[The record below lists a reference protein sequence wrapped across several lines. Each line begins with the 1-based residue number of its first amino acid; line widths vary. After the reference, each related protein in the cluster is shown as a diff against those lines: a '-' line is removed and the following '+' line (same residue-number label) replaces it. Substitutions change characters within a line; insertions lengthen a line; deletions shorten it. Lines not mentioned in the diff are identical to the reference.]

1 MYTMINSRLQGTLVL
16 CGILLN
22 CDFGLGTPL
31 ATLRSLGSP
40 ETVTGEEFYVES
52 GGVYAVCSLD
62 YTTDLVTLDPSVSV
76 FFFIETAI
84 SFNLRRHKS
93 CTNLNLIPYLHP
105 ENHEISILHYQL

>member
-1 MYTMINSRLQGTLVL
+1 ML

-22 CDFGLGTPL
+22 CNSGLTIPL

-62 YTTDLVTLDPSVSV
+62 YTTDLVTLDPLVSFLSVQTIPIISTQYNLYIQFLV
-76 FFFIETAI
+76 VGGSQGVPKILKIFFMI
-84 SFNLRRHKS
+84 SKNYFN
-93 CTNLNLIPYLHP
+93 
-105 ENHEISILHYQL
+105 

>member
-1 MYTMINSRLQGTLVL
+1 MINSRLQGTLVL

-62 YTTDLVTLDPSVSV
+62 YTTDLVTLVPSVS
-76 FFFIETAI
+76 FF
-84 SFNLRRHKS
+84 SSLRQ
-93 CTNLNLIPYLHP
+93 LYLLIL
-105 ENHEISILHYQL
+105 EGITVVLT